1 MTGYVVIMKKLL
13 ATIILNLCFTT
24 QSIAENIK
32 DFQIEGL
39 SIGESAL
46 KFFNKDQIKNNKKSF
61 YRDDKYIP
69 VIFEIKTNDYD
80 WINFHYKKGD
90 KNYIMD
96 GIRGGIAINYNDCMN
111 KLKEVEQSVSNLFIG
126 YKKETKTNSPH
137 GQDKTGRSFTS
148 GFKFQDQNGDRFT
161 AYCDN
166 FHKDMRIQNSLNIGV
181 YTSEFMDWIG
191 NKAYK

>member
-1 MTGYVVIMKKLL
+1 MKKLL
-13 ATIILNLCFTT
+13 VIVILSLC
-24 QSIAENIK
+24 SITPSWAGDIR

-46 KFFNKDQIKNNKKSF
+46 KFFDKDKIKNNKTNF

-69 VIFEIKTNDYD
+69 VLFNIKTNNYD

-90 KNYIMD
+90 KNYIID
-96 GIRGGIAINYNDCMN
+96 GLRGGMAMNYDECVN

-126 YKKETKTNSPH
+126 YKKETKTNKPH
-137 GQDKTGRSFTS
+137 MQDKTGRSFTS
-148 GFKFQDQNGDRFT
+148 GFKFQNQNGDRFT

-166 FHKDMRIQNSLNIGV
+166 FHKDMNIKNNLNIGV
-181 YTSEFMDWIG
+181 YTSEFMEWIG

>member
-1 MTGYVVIMKKLL
+1 MKKLL
-13 ATIILNLCFTT
+13 VIVILSLC
-24 QSIAENIK
+24 SITPSWAGDIR

-46 KFFNKDQIKNNKKSF
+46 KFFDKDKIKNNKTSF

-69 VIFEIKTNDYD
+69 VLFNIKTNNYD

-90 KNYIMD
+90 KNYIID
-96 GIRGGIAINYNDCMN
+96 GLRGGMAMNYDECVN

-126 YKKETKTNSPH
+126 YKKETKTNKPH
-137 GQDKTGRSFTS
+137 MQDKTGRSFTS
-148 GFKFQDQNGDRFT
+148 GFKFQNQNGDRFT

-166 FHKDMRIQNSLNIGV
+166 FHKDMNIKNNLNIGV
-181 YTSEFMDWIG
+181 YTSEFMEWIG